1 MVRLFLTGFC
11 VLIVT
16 VVLAVLSVSSIEM
29 RLYRF
34 NSADFLE
41 YANKGTFLLLDDAI
55 EGRTGNDLK
64 NTVLSVRDRFKTPVA
79 LKNIQDLK
87 LPAKGLAVLDAGG
100 VYLHDLG
107 DSSYVLRRSKHVD
120 RIWSIAAVPSR
131 SEERI
136 MAVHGALEL
145 AKDKLT
151 GKSAN
156 ERSQVLSQLQKYTDI
171 PLSLHSSAELNL
183 KDKEKARL
191 EDQQVVVR
199 SAANNGEIFW
209 IQIEQN
215 GPILQAGPVSYPVD
229 KNYVQTILAISFIT
243 VFLAGYLFWIWL
255 LWRDLQRL
263 RHAAR
268 DIGLGKLDTRVHARK
283 TSFIHSVLDGFNHM
297 ATRTEN
303 MVASQRELTNA
314 VSHEL
319 RTPLARMMFDLE
331 MGKQADNSQDRMRHL
346 DNLELSVVELNT
358 LVDELL
364 TYAKQERVES
374 PLELKKFSQN
384 DASVW
389 LSMQIKRAQ
398 RTLKGNQD
406 IEFTMDI
413 TFEESISF
421 SPKLMAHAMS
431 NALQNAM
438 RFAESRI
445 HVELQI
451 HYSGWILAVEDD
463 GTGIP
468 AHERERVFQSF
479 ARLNES
485 RGRDTGGFGLGL
497 AIVRKIA
504 RWHQG
509 DARIVD
515 CVKLSGMRLEIRWPV
530 RIDLHSA

>member
-1 MVRLFLTGFC
+1 MFRLFLTGFC

-29 RLYRF
+29 RFYQF

-41 YANKGTFLLLDDAI
+41 YANKGTFILLDDAI
-55 EGRTGNDLK
+55 EGRTGTDLK

-79 LKNIQDLK
+79 LKRKRDLN
-87 LPAKGLAVLDAGG
+87 LPAKGLAVLNAGG
-100 VYLHDLG
+100 IYLHDLG
-107 DSSYVLRRSKHVD
+107 DSSYVLRESKHID
-120 RIWSIAAVPSR
+120 SIWSIAAVPSR

-145 AKDKLT
+145 AKDRLT
-151 GKSAN
+151 AKSAK
-156 ERSQVLSQLQKYTDI
+156 ERSQVLSQLKQYTDI
-171 PLSLHSSAELNL
+171 PISLHTTAELSLT
-183 KDKEKARL
+183 DKERAQL
-191 EDQQVVVR
+191 EDQQIVAR
-199 SAANNGEIFW
+199 NAANNGELFW
-209 IQIEQN
+209 IEVERA
-215 GPILQAGPVSYPVD
+215 GPILQAGPISYPVD

-263 RHAAR
+263 RYAAR
-268 DIGLGKLDTRVHARK
+268 DIGHGRLDTRVPARK
-283 TSFIHSVLDGFNHM
+283 TSIIHSVLDGFNLM

-331 MGKQADNSQDRMRHL
+331 MSKQADNSLDRTRHL
-346 DNLELSVVELNT
+346 DNLEVSVIELNT

-374 PLELKKFSQN
+374 PLELETLSLN
-384 DASVW
+384 DTSKW
-389 LSMQIKRAQ
+389 LSIQIERAKRSH
-398 RTLKGNQD
+398 KVNQS
-406 IEFTMDI
+406 IEVSMGIVAED
-413 TFEESISF
+413 SISF
-421 SPKLMAHAMS
+421 SPKLMSHALS
-431 NALQNAM
+431 NALHNAM
-438 RFAESRI
+438 RFTKSRI
-445 HVELQI
+445 HVDLQM
-451 HYSGWILAVEDD
+451 HNSEWILSVEDD
-463 GTGIP
+463 GAGIP
-468 AHERERVFQSF
+468 AHDRERVFQSF

-497 AIVRKIA
+497 SIVRKIA

-515 CVKLSGMRLEIRWPV
+515 CQILSGMRLEIHWPALM
-530 RIDLHSA
+530 DLHAT